1 MKQKL
6 LLLVALLC
14 CAFNAKAASE
24 VKFYGTEISQNGGY
38 YFICNATSGKFLN
51 DDGTYSTFDPNK
63 EDPTNYIYDP
73 GSKPTVWC
81 ITQNSDGTITI
92 SSGSKSIFI
101 SVTPGISSATASAT
115 IATSSSANNASNHL
129 KFKKSTHADGP
140 GNTNTTC
147 YQFFH
152 AISET
157 FGTFIQIKRNFAGVL
172 NGSDHGSDVFEALG
186 EAWTGNTEL
195 STENLSQ
202 TTRWVLL
209 NTNVRANLTVSGTA
223 KYGTFVA
230 PFEVTL
236 PTGISAFKVTGY
248 DESTQELQLENA
260 TDATNKLPANT
271 AVIVYG
277 ESTLTKDYYGNPAG
291 NQNANSGSYLVGTY
305 ETTPAPVG
313 SFLLQYRTEP
323 EPEAIF
329 LYVDGSETLNCGK
342 NRAYLTGIAPAGV
355 KSLNLSGLETS
366 IEVVKAADNIE
377 EDTAIYDLSGR
388 RLSQKPARGLYIQ
401 NGKKI
406 LVK

>member
-6 LLLVALLC
+6 LLIVALLC
-14 CAFNAKAASE
+14 CAFNAKAE
-24 VKFYGTEISQNGGY
+24 VKFYGTEISQTVGY
-38 YFICNATSGKFLN
+38 YFICNSQSGKFLN

-63 EDPTNYIYDP
+63 LNPTNFIYDP

-92 SSGSKSIFI
+92 SSGSKSIYI
-101 SVTPGISSATASAT
+101 SITPSLWSPSASAT
-115 IATSSSANNASNHL
+115 IATSSSDNNASNHL

-140 GNTNTTC
+140 GYTNTTC

-152 AISET
+152 AIRD
-157 FGTFIQIKRNFAGVL
+157 GRQNYAGIL
-172 NGSDHGSDVFEALG
+172 SGMDGSRDVFEALT
-186 EAWTGNTEL
+186 EHWTGNTEL
-195 STENLSQ
+195 TTENLSP

-323 EPEAIF
+323 QEEAIF
-329 LYVDGSETLNCGK
+329 LYVDGSVEGLNCGK
-342 NRAYLTGIAPAGV
+342 NRAYLTGITQAGV

-377 EDTAIYDLSGR
+377 KDTAIYDLSGR